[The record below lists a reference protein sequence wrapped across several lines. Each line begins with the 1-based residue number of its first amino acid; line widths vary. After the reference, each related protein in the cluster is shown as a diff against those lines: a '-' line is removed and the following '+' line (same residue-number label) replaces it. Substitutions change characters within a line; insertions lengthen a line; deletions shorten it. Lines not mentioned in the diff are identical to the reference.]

1 MSESPPQGDASA
13 DPSGGSWRDSL
24 ARPPPARL
32 IVLEGALA
40 EEPAGV
46 DRVELTYH
54 LARTHLELGNKS
66 QALKWAL
73 EAGKVASREGRVELS
88 ARAEMV
94 TAQVFF
100 LSGLL
105 EEARALAERVMNRP
119 GVSADTKMAA
129 RVNIASTYRSEGRL
143 EEAAAA
149 FDALAGEMRG
159 ATVERRASYLIN
171 AASCYQ
177 QVRRTADATEALQA
191 ARAALKGSGRADLL
205 AWCDAIEAWVCL
217 RTRRFARGKQLAVT
231 ALERAP
237 EQGSMP
243 LRGSAA
249 RALMALAMET
259 ADPASG
265 LRAVRAIEALLGQ
278 LALDGPSR
286 EALDLHSSL
295 ATWHERQGD
304 LAAAILHLRELQEL
318 QGRLQARSDQLRME
332 RELMQG
338 ELIRVQL
345 EADHV
350 RIRNEL
356 VEQAHRALL
365 ASDQARSRLLATL
378 AHDLRNALTNA
389 VAQIEVARMA
399 DPDRAAEALEASL
412 RALGQATAIV
422 DQAQKGL
429 TERGQRGAD
438 MAVQARLA
446 VQNWAP
452 MAARRTQTIRLEA
465 PDEAPTAASPTD
477 LDRLLGNLLSNA
489 IKYGPEGGEIQVRVH
504 ADARRVKLTVLDQG
518 PGFPGE
524 DPTEALLFGQRLG
537 AGRGSEADGQGI
549 GLFGVYQLLAELGGV
564 ISIQNRPEG
573 GAAVRI
579 SLPRG

>member
-1 MSESPPQGDASA
+1 MSESPPHA
-13 DPSGGSWRDSL
+13 DPPAELPGGSWRDSL
-24 ARPPPARL
+24 AEAPPTRL
-32 IVLEGALA
+32 PVLEGALA
-40 EEPAGV
+40 EEPPGV

-73 EAGKVASREGRVELS
+73 EAGRAASREGRVELG

-100 LSGLL
+100 LAGLL

-149 FDALAGEMRG
+149 FDALAGEMTG
-159 ATVERRASYLIN
+159 AAVERRASYLIN

-191 ARAALKGSGRADLL
+191 ARTALKGSGRVDLL

-217 RTRRFARGKQLAVT
+217 RTRRFSRGKQLAVT

-237 EQGSMP
+237 EQGSLT

-249 RALMALAMET
+249 RALMGLAMET
-259 ADPASG
+259 ADPACG

-286 EALDLHSSL
+286 EALDLHSAL
-295 ATWHERQGD
+295 ASWHERQGD

-332 RELMQG
+332 REAMQG

-350 RIRNEL
+350 RLRNEL
-356 VEQAHRALL
+356 VEQAYRALL

-389 VAQIEVARMA
+389 VAQIELARMG
-399 DPDRAAEALEASL
+399 DPDQAAAALDASL
-412 RALGQATAIV
+412 RALGQVTAIV
-422 DQAQKGL
+422 DQAQQGL

-438 MAVQARLA
+438 MAAQARLA
-446 VQNWAP
+446 VQSWAP
-452 MAARRTQTIRLEA
+452 IAARRAQTIRLEV

-489 IKYGPEGGEIQVRVH
+489 IKYGPEGGEIQVQVL
-504 ADARRVKLTVLDQG
+504 ADAPAPPPPRLAPPRAGSSSRSWTRGPASPAMTRPRRCSSDSG
-518 PGFPGE
+518 SPP
-524 DPTEALLFGQRLG
+524 ARG
-537 AGRGSEADGQGI
+537 ARRMARASACSGSTSSW
-549 GLFGVYQLLAELGGV
+549 LSWGG
-564 ISIQNRPEG
+564 
-573 GAAVRI
+573 
-579 SLPRG
+579 